1 VEPDRRLI
9 ACFAP
14 GAGLGHMNRAMALCL
29 RLRDEG
35 ADARI
40 VTDSPF
46 AEGLA
51 AMARVP
57 VVKLARATWADDA
70 RAWAEAMRPRLII
83 TDTFPYGI
91 RDEWRGA
98 PPAASLV
105 HVARRLREPFP
116 MDPRDFALIV
126 RAEPLSEA
134 HGAALGGGLELPGPI
149 RLAPG
154 RIATRVPRELDRDGL
169 TLVVHSGPPE
179 EVDALVALAESPFA
193 LIAPAGG
200 IDYYPATNL
209 YARARRV
216 ITGAGYNSMADLL
229 PWRGKHTALPFPRRY
244 DDQAAR
250 LAAFFRDDADGSPA
264 AAAAILRLL

>member
-1 VEPDRRLI
+1 
-9 ACFAP
+9 
-14 GAGLGHMNRAMALCL
+14 MNRSLALCL

-35 ADARI
+35 AAACI

-51 AMARVP
+51 ALARVP
-57 VVKLARATWADDA
+57 VVRLARATWAADA
-70 RAWAEAMRPRLII
+70 RAWVAEARPRLVV

-98 PPAASLV
+98 PPPAPLV
-105 HVARRLREPFP
+105 HVARRLREPIP
-116 MDPRDFALIV
+116 IDPRDFALLL

-149 RLAPG
+149 RLTPG
-154 RIATRVPRELDRDGL
+154 RLPTRVPRELDRDGL
-169 TLVVHSGPPE
+169 TLVVHSGPAE
-179 EVDALVALAESPFA
+179 EVDALVALAEPPFA
-193 LIAPAGG
+193 LIAPGAG

-209 YARARRV
+209 YERARRV

-229 PWRGKHTALPFPRRY
+229 PWRGKHTAVPFPRRY

-250 LAAFFRDDADGSPA
+250 LAGFFRDDADGTPA